1 MEIILCRKM
10 TLLRKSSIKNKI
22 ANENRKDGK
31 TMALLGSIS
40 LNDVKYFFF
49 SGPVDYNLKILIYKN
64 KRMNVSAVD
73 LLDKH
78 PYQIDAL
85 VLCSLYVKFL
95 PDQEARNLL

>member
-40 LNDVKYFFF
+40 LNDVKYFF
-49 SGPVDYNLKILIYKN
+49 S
-64 KRMNVSAVD
+64 
-73 LLDKH
+73 
-78 PYQIDAL
+78 Q
-85 VLCSLYVKFL
+85 VLWTII
-95 PDQEARNLL
+95 